1 MDLGSASIACTAII
15 MAGVA
20 VMTFFHKRRN
30 GNPGSRALVTE
41 KACDEHKADIDR
53 RLGRGVE
60 RFDKIDEKLET
71 LNKEQT
77 EQGKVLVEVYT
88 IVSQMEKNGR

>member
-77 EQGKVLVEVYT
+77 EQGKVLIKVFT
-88 IVSQMEKNGR
+88 IVERIGNGG

>member
-60 RFDKIDEKLET
+60 RFDNIDKKLET

-77 EQGKVLVEVYT
+77 EQGKVLIKVFT
-88 IVSQMEKNGR
+88 IVERIGNGG

>member
-20 VMTFFHKRRN
+20 FMTFFRKRRN

-53 RLGRGVE
+53 RLGRGVD
-60 RFDKIDEKLET
+60 RFDKIDNKLDK
-71 LNKEQT
+71 LNDEQV
-77 EQGKVLVEVYT
+77 EQGKVLIKVFT
-88 IVSQMEKNGR
+88 IVDRMEKGA